1 MTWTQPPQV
10 QNNTVEQQILNFYFD
25 NHLKVSQR
33 KNNNAYNWTISLLHF
48 RWTFHPKIQ
57 TLQGSPQQK
66 SDKYARQTWRLQQ
79 THALYQMWSHLF
91 FSDLLCDEI
100 GSVL

>member
-1 MTWTQPPQV
+1 MHTT
-10 QNNTVEQQILNFYFD
+10 EQFHFYTLGEPF
-25 NHLKVSQR
+25 
-33 KNNNAYNWTISLLHF
+33 T
-48 RWTFHPKIQ
+48 PKIQ